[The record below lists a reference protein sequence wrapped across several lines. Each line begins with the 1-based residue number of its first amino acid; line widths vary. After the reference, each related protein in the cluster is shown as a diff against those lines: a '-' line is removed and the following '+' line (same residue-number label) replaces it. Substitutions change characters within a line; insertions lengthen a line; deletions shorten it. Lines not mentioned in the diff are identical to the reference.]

1 MSTGFSDFADAMA
14 RPQKPAPA
22 ASRAY
27 ANVAVLGGGDDA
39 RLLAALC
46 LAADASVTLFSAY
59 GSELSAMR
67 TAGAVA
73 LRGDGPVG
81 SYQFDSD
88 AAPSIRTT
96 AELDAAV
103 GNADLIFLTGP
114 VHKQRTYAMVLADH
128 LSDGQ
133 VVALA
138 PARTFGALEARWLL
152 QIGGCSADV
161 SFVELC
167 GLPFWTEAVG
177 STLNLSATAPLGAA
191 SLPAGNADVVV
202 GLGQFFPGITSTA
215 SSVHLAFADASGM
228 TESVALLLGGPGMP
242 EGGPAIPMGGTPLP
256 ENQTFRNLM
265 GERHLN
271 VFVDLAAERRRVAQS
286 YGVRD
291 LPDDEVWLDRFAG
304 SASGAGSRP
313 VPVGQATSAIVR
325 DAVVGSLCPLVS
337 AARLA
342 GVSTPATDAMIGLAS
357 SVLKADLSTAG
368 RALGA
373 LGVTATETDA
383 ARRQL
388 MQMAGLG

>member
-1 MSTGFSDFADAMA
+1 MY
-14 RPQKPAPA
+14 R
-22 ASRAY
+22 
-27 ANVAVLGGGDDA
+27 NVAVLGGGDDA

-46 LAADASVTLFSAY
+46 LAEGASVTLFSAY
-59 GSELSAMR
+59 GSELTAMR
-67 TAGAVA
+67 TAGAVT

-81 SYQFDSD
+81 SYQFDSNS
-88 AAPSIRTT
+88 APSIRTT

-103 GNADLIFLTGP
+103 GDADLIFLTGP

-152 QIGGCSADV
+152 QIGGCSSDV

-177 STLNLSATAPLGAA
+177 STLNLSATVPLAAA
-191 SLPAGNADVVV
+191 SLPSGGMNAVAG
-202 GLGQFFPGITSTA
+202 LETFFAGVTAAA

-228 TESVALLLGGPGMP
+228 AETVALLLGGPGMP
-242 EGGPAIPMGGTPLP
+242 KGGPAIPMGGQPLAQ
-256 ENQTFRNLM
+256 NQTFRNLM
-265 GERHLN
+265 GERHLS
-271 VFVDLAAERRRVAQS
+271 VFADMAAERRRVAQS
-286 YGVRD
+286 FGVRD
-291 LPDDEVWLDRFAG
+291 LPDDETWLDRFAG

-313 VPVGQATSAIVR
+313 IPDASATDAIVR

-342 GVSTPATDAMIGLAS
+342 GVATPTTEAMIGLAS

-373 LGVTATETDA
+373 MGLTATDTDA
-383 ARRQL
+383 SRRQL

>member
-1 MSTGFSDFADAMA
+1 MA
-14 RPQKPAPA
+14 RPGRPAPA
-22 ASRAY
+22 ATRAY
-27 ANVAVLGGGDDA
+27 RSIAVLGGGDDA

-46 LAADASVTLFSAY
+46 LAEGASVTLFSAY
-59 GSELSAMR
+59 GSELDAMR

-167 GLPFWTEAVG
+167 GLPYWTEAVG
-177 STLNLSATAPLGAA
+177 STLNLSATGPLAVA
-191 SLPAGNADVVV
+191 SLPGGQSEVIS
-202 GLGQFFPGITSTA
+202 GLTSYFPGISSAA
-215 SSVHLAFADASGM
+215 SSVHLAFADASGIAE
-228 TESVALLLGGPGMP
+228 TVALLLGGPGMP
-242 EGGPAIPMGGTPLP
+242 EGGPAIPMGGQPLA

-265 GERHLN
+265 GERHLS
-271 VFVDLAAERRRVAQS
+271 VFSDMAAERRRVAQS
-286 YGVRD
+286 FGVRD
-291 LPDDEVWLDRFAG
+291 LPDDEAWLDRFAG

-313 VPVGQATSAIVR
+313 IPDSAETDAIVR

-342 GVSTPATDAMIGLAS
+342 DVATPATDAMIGLTS

-373 LGVTATETDA
+373 MGVTATDTDG

>member
-1 MSTGFSDFADAMA
+1 MSTGFADFADAMA
-14 RPQKPAPA
+14 RPQKPAA
-22 ASRAY
+22 VGGRRFER
-27 ANVAVLGGGDDA
+27 VAVLGGGNDA

-46 LAADASVTLFSAY
+46 LAQGAGVTLFSAY
-59 GSELSAMR
+59 GAELTAMR

-81 SYQFDSD
+81 SYQFDSNS
-88 AAPSIRTT
+88 APSIRTT

-103 GNADLIFLTGP
+103 VGADLIFLTGP

-133 VVALA
+133 VVAMA

-152 QIGGCSADV
+152 QIGGCTADV
-161 SFVELC
+161 TFVELC
-167 GLPFWTEAVG
+167 GLPFWMEAVG
-177 STLNLSATAPLGAA
+177 STLNLSATAPLAA
-191 SLPAGNADVVV
+191 AALPSGQPDVIA
-202 GLGQFFPGITSTA
+202 GLGTLFPGITAAA
-215 SSVHLAFADASGM
+215 SSVHLAFADASGIAE
-228 TESVALLLGGPGMP
+228 TVALLLGGPGMP
-242 EGGPAIPMGGTPLP
+242 EGGPSIPMGGQPLA
-256 ENQTFRNLM
+256 ENRTFRNLM
-265 GERHLN
+265 GARHLS
-271 VFVDLAAERRRVAQS
+271 VFADMAAERRRVAQS
-286 YGVRD
+286 FGVRD
-291 LPDDEVWLDRFAG
+291 LPDDSAWLDRFAG

-313 VPVGQATSAIVR
+313 VPDVSFTDAVVR

-342 GVSTPATDAMIGLAS
+342 GVATPATDAMIGVAS

-373 LGVTATETDA
+373 MGVTASDTDT